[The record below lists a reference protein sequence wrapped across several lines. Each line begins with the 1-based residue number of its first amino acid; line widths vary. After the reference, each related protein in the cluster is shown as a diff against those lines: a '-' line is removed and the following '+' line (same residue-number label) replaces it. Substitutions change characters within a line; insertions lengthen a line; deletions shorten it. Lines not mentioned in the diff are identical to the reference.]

1 MYAWFKNLQ
10 HKTFVITFVNKL
22 TVIRLFCTIS
32 NTIISNVFSGR
43 KRCCCFSK
51 ILKLS
56 LQIGETNIYEEN
68 YTNIASIK
76 TKNTQNKLKTTT

>member
-1 MYAWFKNLQ
+1 M
-10 HKTFVITFVNKL
+10 HKYIWQIINSSG
-22 TVIRLFCTIS
+22 VIRQTTIS
-32 NTIISNVFSGR
+32 NTIISNFFSGG